1 MQCQCKETLESKVAE
16 AIQKDLPEGFS
27 GFSASIAGYVLTF
40 TNPMQTRLTI
50 PYEGDVQVPKKSGNG
65 FKRQK
70 IKTSIQA
77 KYCPFCGEP
86 AAAKQEPHSNEC

>member
-1 MQCQCKETLESKVAE
+1 MQCECKETLEAKVAE
-16 AIQKDLPEGFS
+16 ALQKDLPEGFT
-27 GFSASIAGYVLTF
+27 GFSASLEGYVLTL

-50 PYEGDVQVPKKSGNG
+50 AYEGDVQVPKKNADG

-77 KYCPFCGEP
+77 TYCPFCGER
-86 AAAKQEPHSNEC
+86 AAPKEGGDSDE